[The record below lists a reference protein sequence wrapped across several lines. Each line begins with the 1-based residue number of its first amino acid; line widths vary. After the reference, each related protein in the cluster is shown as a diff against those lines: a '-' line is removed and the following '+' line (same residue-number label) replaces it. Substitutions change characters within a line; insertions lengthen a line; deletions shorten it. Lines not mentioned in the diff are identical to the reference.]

1 MLLCAVQQ
9 EKDLPLSELQRDR
22 FEDLLRALTAERA
35 AVRDAMMFSLDNAA
49 CAAEVVDI
57 LHEALTLPETPI
69 PTKASS
75 STEATLPT

>member
-1 MLLCAVQQ
+1 M
-9 EKDLPLSELQRDR
+9 SELQRDR

-35 AVRDAMMFSLDNAA
+35 AVRDAMTFSLDNAA

-75 STEATLPT
+75 HYQRLPYPQRQFHTLNG